1 MIKVLSHSRFL
12 NPVSF
17 VTLVL
22 LYLLIV
28 TARSLTPIWLHHD
41 WLAPIS
47 WDVFGYYLYL
57 PATFIHHDTG
67 LHNFAWLQ
75 QVLDTYKPTI
85 GFYQAYMGPAGDYV
99 MKYPMGL
106 AILYSPFFFIAH
118 ASAHLL
124 GYAPDGFS
132 LPYQVFMAFGP
143 LVYTGIGLWFFRKVL
158 LNFFSDGITTL
169 VMLITVLGTNYLELT
184 AYNGIMPHNTLFMLF
199 ALTVWLTIRWHER
212 QKWSTAIFL
221 GLLIGIAMLVR
232 PTSGL
237 IVLVPLFWGV
247 WNFRSLHEKMI
258 LIRDH
263 GLQVL
268 ALILA
273 MILVGSFQLIYW
285 KIHAG
290 SWIYYSYEKGESL
303 RWIAPYI
310 KLVLFSYKK
319 GWLLYTPVMIFA
331 IIGFIPLFRKY
342 REIFGAAFLFIAMH
356 LIVVASWPTWW
367 YGGSFSQRP
376 MMEAYV
382 VLAFPLGAMIGVLLN
397 SKRRLR
403 AIMFTLI
410 LLLVAL
416 NLFQSWQYTHYIIS
430 PSQMTKGYY
439 WAVFGKTNVTTKETR
454 LLEPSGDPSEREWLP
469 QSDRFTARVL
479 AQFDFEQADP
489 AKPGLY
495 AKDTTGKGSQSMRLN
510 AGNAFSPGITLPY
523 RNISTRNFA
532 WIQVCGSVYFT
543 CKPEEVKCNL
553 VVTCIQNG
561 EAYKYRM
568 IALDKQNLQPGTWNR
583 ICMDYMTPYLAH
595 PGEPVQA
602 YFWCYGEQEVLVDD
616 IVIKLFEFGEE

>member
-1 MIKVLSHSRFL
+1 MIKVPSHSRFL

-28 TARSLTPIWLHHD
+28 AARSLTPIWLHHD

-67 LHNFAWLQ
+67 LNDFAWLQ

-85 GFYQAYMGPAGDYV
+85 GFYQAYLGPTGDYV

-132 LPYQVFMAFGP
+132 LPYQVCMAFGP

-184 AYNGIMPHNTLFMLF
+184 AFNGIMPHNTLFMLF

-237 IVLVPLFWGV
+237 IMLVPLFWGV
-247 WNFRSLHEKMI
+247 WNIRSFHEKLI

-263 GLQVL
+263 GLQGL
-268 ALILA
+268 ALVLA

-303 RWIAPYI
+303 RWLAPYI
-310 KLVLFSYKK
+310 RPVLLSFKK
-319 GWLLYTPVMIFA
+319 GWLLYTPIMIFA
-331 IIGFIPLFRKY
+331 IFGFIPLLRKY
-342 REIFGAAFLFIAMH
+342 REIFVATFLFFVLH
-356 LIVVASWPTWW
+356 LLVVASWPTWW

-382 VLAFPLGAMIGVLLN
+382 ILAFPMGAMIRGTLET
-397 SKRRLR
+397 RRWLR
-403 AIMFTLI
+403 LTIFTMM

-416 NLFQSWQYTHYIIS
+416 NLFQTWQYTHYIIS
-430 PSQMTKGYY
+430 PQQMTKRYY
-439 WAVFGKTNVTTKETR
+439 WAVFGKTRVTSKETR
-454 LLEPSGDPSEREWLP
+454 FLEPSDNQDEVDWMP
-469 QSDRFTARVL
+469 QSDRFKARTL
-479 AQFDFEQADP
+479 ACYDFEQPNP
-489 AKPGLY
+489 AKPAIY
-495 AKDTTGKGSQSMRLN
+495 VRDTANTGTWSMRLSAMN
-510 AGNAFSPGITLPY
+510 ALSPKMSIPY
-523 RNISTRNFA
+523 RDLAEKDFA
-532 WIQVCGSVYFT
+532 WIQACGSVYFS
-543 CKPEEVKCNL
+543 CSPEELKCAL
-553 VVTCIQNG
+553 VVTCIQHG
-561 EAYKYRM
+561 EVYKYR
-568 IALDKQNLQPGTWNR
+568 ALRLDKQNLKSNTWNR
-583 ICMDYMTPYLAH
+583 VCIDYQTPFLSH
-595 PGEPVQA
+595 HEEPVQV
-602 YFWCYGEQEVLVDD
+602 FF
-616 IVIKLFEFGEE
+616 KLFEFEEN